1 MIDLVDEPL
10 DSRTVQY
17 MLANTPAQDGGQW
30 DLAVGL
36 VEEFGLVPQTVYP
49 ESFNS
54 SNSAALDAL
63 LTSKLREMGLKLRK
77 AMLAHL
83 SSGVRKKEAMAAARD
98 TKDRMLK
105 EIWRILTTTCGEP
118 PKPDEPV
125 SLHPLLSLPRRFL
138 HLWLHHLDRR
148 VAPPDPLG
156 VQGQGRQGPLA
167 AHDAARVCTGPRRLQ
182 LQ

>member
-1 MIDLVDEPL
+1 MTADRPLSKSYLFIWDHLSKANWFLEQMIDLVDEPL

-63 LTSKLREMGLKLRK
+63 LTSKLREMGIKLRK

-83 SSGVRKKEAMAAARD
+83 SSGVRKKEAIAAARD

-125 SLHPLLSLPRRFL
+125 SLHPSPVSFPPLSPS
-138 HLWLHHLDRR
+138 
-148 VAPPDPLG
+148 VAPSS
-156 VQGQGRQGPLA
+156 
-167 AHDAARVCTGPRRLQ
+167 
-182 LQ
+182 